1 VHELHHELNAL
12 RDQNVQL
19 TRNVAWMPSRNNSR
33 FPPKLRDR
41 VDTSIVNTVSNKMRY
56 MCLEVT
62 MEMIKN
68 LKQSES
74 GDKLYCAVRDLMMVA
89 YGTPTKVMNVGL
101 YPNTTGHSASDL
113 LRTRIL
119 AHDVRRVHN
128 LGADPI
134 QGMAE
139 VEIYIKHKIKC
150 KKKGQGP
157 YQESNE
163 YMLMSKFAML
173 LRCSYVCSAVSV
185 AFTNC
190 VSMSVDTMVKRTM
203 CASFF
208 SNWFGEIVKIH
219 NSFGFEII
227 IMATGAS
234 AADTMRRT
242 FSS

>member
-1 VHELHHELNAL
+1 M
-12 RDQNVQL
+12 
-19 TRNVAWMPSRNNSR
+19 T
-33 FPPKLRDR
+33 
-41 VDTSIVNTVSNKMRY
+41 
-56 MCLEVT
+56 
-62 MEMIKN
+62 
-68 LKQSES
+68 
-74 GDKLYCAVRDLMMVA
+74 CA
-89 YGTPTKVMNVGL
+89 GS
-101 YPNTTGHSASDL
+101 TT
-113 LRTRIL
+113 
-119 AHDVRRVHN
+119 

-190 VSMSVDTMVKRTM
+190 FSMSVDTMVKRTM

-208 SNWFGEIVKIH
+208 SNWLGDSQDPQLLRV
-219 NSFGFEII
+219 
-227 IMATGAS
+227 
-234 AADTMRRT
+234 
-242 FSS
+242 